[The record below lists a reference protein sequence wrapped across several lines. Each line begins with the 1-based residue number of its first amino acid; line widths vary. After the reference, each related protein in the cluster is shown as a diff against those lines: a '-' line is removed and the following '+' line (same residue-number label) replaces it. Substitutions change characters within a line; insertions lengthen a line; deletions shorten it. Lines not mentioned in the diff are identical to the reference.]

1 MKVKVLKAFKDR
13 NNNAL
18 CKEGVILDLPEN
30 RVKEI
35 NSTGY
40 GTFLA
45 IVSEEVQ
52 PVTEDKTENEV
63 TVIEKEDN
71 KITVTDD
78 RTVADGEENED
89 KPLNDMTVAQLKELA
104 ETLNIELD
112 SKDKK
117 GDIIA
122 KINQTIGDE

>member
-1 MKVKVLKAFKDR
+1 MKVKVLKAFKDK

-18 CKEGVILDLPEN
+18 CKEGVILDLSED

-40 GTFLA
+40 GTFL
-45 IVSEEVQ
+45 ELLGE
-52 PVTEDKTENEV
+52 TDER
-63 TVIEKEDN
+63 EDN

-78 RTVADGEENED
+78 RAGKTTVADGEEKED

-104 ETLNIELD
+104 KTLGVEID
-112 SKDKK
+112 SKDLKD
-117 GDIIA
+117 DIIA